1 MSNDNIPDEH
11 RLKCETCGKIID
23 MRDLG
28 QVLSHGNFNA
38 DAGKYQCLEEEI
50 DLPYTSSK
58 RVGEAVE
65 WTKDKKPINLN

>member
-38 DAGKYQCLEEEI
+38 DADKYQCLEEGI
-50 DLPYTSSK
+50 VLPYTSWNN
-58 RVGEAVE
+58 RWN